1 MILIVESGS
10 TKTDWIALDNQ
21 GNEVFSTQTLGL
33 NPQMLSNEILN
44 ERIKNNFDIY
54 NNRDNVR
61 KIYFYSAGLGVN
73 STKERILKVF
83 KSIFKN
89 SDYDVKEDT
98 YAAVYS
104 VVDKGVP
111 AIVNILGTGS
121 NCSYF
126 DGKEISQ
133 KVHSLGYV
141 LMDYASGSYYGKYLI
156 RAYYFNKMPKK
167 LREEFAEKFDLS
179 ANTIKE
185 KLYRKENP
193 NTYLASFAKFI
204 IDNKDDSYFNNV
216 IEKGLRRFIDYQI
229 MQYDNYKSVD
239 IHYVGSIA
247 YYLKEEITK
256 VGNEYGLKTSKF
268 VKKPIKGLVNYH
280 KNLLISD

>member
-10 TKTDWIALDNQ
+10 TKTDWLALDNQ

-247 YYLKEEITK
+247 YHLKEEITK